1 MEPKGNGSA
10 TLKNQEDEL
19 ADFREFDFG
28 ILDNSNPV
36 VNLQTTNPEGLD
48 EVSNCRLILQ
58 QKDQPEIVTK

>member
-48 EVSNCRLILQ
+48 EVSTCRLILQ
-58 QKDQPEIVTK
+58 